1 VFRVQVCHQQH
12 QHQNCGVHNVSKT
25 LTKAEE
31 MVGKSLDA
39 LFDEIEE
46 AKEKAFSPKTA
57 HTAGYMVSVDGNSA
71 PKKVHDTIE
80 EAKAEAERIS
90 PSQSGKTIRILY
102 FVAVYEPSHKLNE
115 LV

>member
-1 VFRVQVCHQQH
+1 MKKEILKPSSVVEYEV
-12 QHQNCGVHNVSKT
+12 
-25 LTKAEE
+25 A
-31 MVGKSLDA
+31 KSLDA

-46 AKEKAFSPKTA
+46 AKEKASNVHKP
-57 HTAGYMVSVDGNSA
+57 GYMVSVDGNSA
-71 PKKVHDTIE
+71 PKKVHATIA

-90 PSQSGKTIRILY
+90 PSQQGKTIRILY

>member
-1 VFRVQVCHQQH
+1 
-12 QHQNCGVHNVSKT
+12 VSKT
-25 LTKAEE
+25 EE
-31 MVGKSLDA
+31 MVCESLDA

-46 AKEKAFSPKTA
+46 AKEKASSASNVHKP
-57 HTAGYMVSVDGNSA
+57 GYMVSIDGNSA
-71 PKKVHDTIE
+71 PKKVHATIA

-90 PSQSGKTIRILY
+90 PSQQGKTIRILY

>member
-1 VFRVQVCHQQH
+1 MKKEILKPSSVVEYEV
-12 QHQNCGVHNVSKT
+12 
-25 LTKAEE
+25 A
-31 MVGKSLDA
+31 KSLDA

-46 AKEKAFSPKTA
+46 AKEKASNVHKPV
-57 HTAGYMVSVDGNSA
+57 YMVSVVGNSA
-71 PKKVHDTIE
+71 PKKVHATIA

-90 PSQSGKTIRILY
+90 PSQQGKTIRILY

>member
-1 VFRVQVCHQQH
+1 M
-12 QHQNCGVHNVSKT
+12 SKT
-25 LTKAEE
+25 EE
-31 MVGKSLDA
+31 HVGKALDA

-46 AKEKAFSPKTA
+46 AKEKAFSPIPA
-57 HTAGYMVSVDGNSA
+57 HKPGYMVSIDGNSA
-71 PKKVHDTIE
+71 PKKVHATIA

>member
-1 VFRVQVCHQQH
+1 M
-12 QHQNCGVHNVSKT
+12 SKT
-25 LTKAEE
+25 LTKTEE

-46 AKEKAFSPKTA
+46 AKEKAFSPKIA

-71 PKKVHDTIE
+71 PKKVHDTLA